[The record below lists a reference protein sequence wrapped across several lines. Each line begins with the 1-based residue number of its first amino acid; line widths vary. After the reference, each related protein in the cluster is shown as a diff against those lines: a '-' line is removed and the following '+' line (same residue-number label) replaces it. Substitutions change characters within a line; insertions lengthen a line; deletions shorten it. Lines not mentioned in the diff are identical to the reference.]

1 VKHARIDLWGRAA
14 IVAGS
19 TRGRGRNL
27 AVEGSTVITD
37 AG

>member
-1 VKHARIDLWGRAA
+1 MKPAPIDLWGRAA

-19 TRGRGRNL
+19 TRGRDRNL
-27 AVEGSTVITD
+27 AVDSSAVITD